1 MRHFWLAIVPF
12 CLTACGVADVGISAA
27 TTAKMQAEQAKQGKE
42 TMDRLQRDL
51 DAASKAQAA
60 QLAEAEKRNSQ

>member
-1 MRHFWLAIVPF
+1 MRHLWLAIVPF
-12 CLTACGVADVGISAA
+12 CLLACGVADVGISAA

-42 TMDRLQRDL
+42 TMDRLKQDL

-60 QLAEAEKRNSQ
+60 QLAEAEKKN